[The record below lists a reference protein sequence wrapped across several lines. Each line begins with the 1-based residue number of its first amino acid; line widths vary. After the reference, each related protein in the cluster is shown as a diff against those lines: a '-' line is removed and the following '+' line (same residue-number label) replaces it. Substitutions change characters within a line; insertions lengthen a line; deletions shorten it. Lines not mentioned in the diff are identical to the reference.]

1 MPAVNSEV
9 MAEHLTEISSQVAT
23 AAHAVLVC
31 NGTGWHQPGAPLAIP
46 DSIRL
51 LRLPGDAPE
60 LNPVENIWEYL
71 RGNKPSI
78 RVWGSYE
85 ATASQ
90 APAHPSGDRAPETQ
104 RG

>member
-31 NGTGWHQPGAPLAIP
+31 NGTGWHQPGARLAIP
-46 DSIRL
+46 DNITL
-51 LRLPGDAPE
+51 QRLPGYAPV
-60 LNPVENIWEYL
+60 LNPVENIWGYL
-71 RGNKPSI
+71 RGSKLSK

-85 ATASQ
+85 APVSQ
-90 APAHPSGDRAPETQ
+90 APALPSGDRTPETL